1 MADEMDLLDGML
13 DSDDG
18 EELDLNASS
27 PVKAAVSAKGKT
39 NASVEKKAQSK
50 KGPEKEAKAGS
61 SSSVNAVGM
70 DTADGERLW
79 ARTQEKINAPST
91 GEGNNIVVVTRVRPF
106 NKREKEL
113 NTTNCIQI
121 HASDPDN
128 HQVWISDP
136 GAKDPNAEPSA
147 FRFDYCFDSFDPGGS
162 TGTFVDQ
169 KQVFEAVGLDILAK
183 AWSGYHACLFAYGQT
198 GSGKTYSIMG

>member
-1 MADEMDLLDGML
+1 MADDMDLLDGML

-18 EELDLNASS
+18 EELDLNES
-27 PVKAAVSAKGKT
+27 PSKAALPAKGK
-39 NASVEKKAQSK
+39 ADALVEKKAQPK
-50 KGPEKEAKAGS
+50 KGLAKGAKAGS
-61 SSSVNAVGM
+61 SSGNTVGM
-70 DTADGERLW
+70 DAADGERLW